1 MTEGGWKKRLTWA
14 GIAVVMLFIIMAFFA
29 FVTVVIGGFSV
40 MD

>member
-14 GIAVVMLFIIMAFFA
+14 GIAVVMFIIMAYSALLTFGLG
-29 FVTVVIGGFSV
+29 TVAL